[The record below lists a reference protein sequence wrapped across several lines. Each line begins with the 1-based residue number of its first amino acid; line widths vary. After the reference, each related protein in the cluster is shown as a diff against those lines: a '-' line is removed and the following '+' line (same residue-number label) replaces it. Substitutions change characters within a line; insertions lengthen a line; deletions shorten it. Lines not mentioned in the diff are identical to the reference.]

1 MFIKFCGPMGVKAKG
16 FAAHPF
22 EDTARDT
29 ARAGFVPRRASD
41 AGLHEASEPYDRFA
55 LAR

>member
-1 MFIKFCGPMGVKAKG
+1 MFIKFCGPMGAKAKG